1 MCKRPNRAIEQ
12 RRGNLG
18 QQLAREIRP
27 ANWQLVDVDSE
38 VRNVLPEW
46 PQVDTPIEVE
56 VPLAEFEKP
65 PEWLEHLDAA
75 LHRLAAQ
82 RVEDNVDP
90 LPGGEL
96 AHGLAKREV
105 SRIKDVIGTGEP
117 QE

>member
-38 VRNVLPEW
+38 IRNVLPEW

-56 VPLAEFEKP
+56 IPLAEFEKP
-65 PEWLEHLDAA
+65 PERLEHLDAA

-82 RVEDNVDP
+82 RVEHDVDP
-90 LPGGEL
+90 LPASKLPHRIGKG
-96 AHGLAKREV
+96 EV
-105 SRIKDVIGTGEP
+105 S
-117 QE
+117 